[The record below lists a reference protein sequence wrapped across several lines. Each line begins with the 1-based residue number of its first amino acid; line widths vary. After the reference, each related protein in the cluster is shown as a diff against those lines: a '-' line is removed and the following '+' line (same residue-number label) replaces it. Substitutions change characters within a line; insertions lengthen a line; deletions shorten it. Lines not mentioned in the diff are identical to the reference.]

1 MNIELRERLDTAI
14 TNFIKNS
21 WRGIT
26 INSVNELIKDAGCNL
41 NILSFHDDF
50 SAYYAYHKFLYLVIS
65 FNNVPYVLK
74 FKNVDA
80 VRYLSSKC
88 CLLSVYYYIVGFI
101 DFNQIT
107 FDYDEPVIH
116 QGYGEYS
123 LVTTMFESSD
133 DYCVD
138 VVNINNRKALYRIVI
153 CGKFDK
159 ITVFQ
164 PAIEVF
170 ELFNNKNNDRI
181 GMPDL
186 PKNIRE
192 QIIAYTVAQ
201 ALNS

>member
-1 MNIELRERLDTAI
+1 MNIELKERLDAAI

-88 CLLSVYYYIVGFI
+88 CLLSVYDIVGFI

-107 FDYDEPVIH
+107 FDYDEPEMSVNDHLLKYTIFSNFN
-116 QGYGEYS
+116 GTAIY
-123 LVTTMFESSD
+123 TFDSD
-133 DYCVD
+133 TG
-138 VVNINNRKALYRIVI
+138 KALM
-153 CGKFDK
+153 K
-159 ITVFQ
+159 IDTEGDIFINKDLHKLLGFNFYYNPDSEIWLYVSNGVM
-164 PAIEVF
+164 PTKIEP
-170 ELFNNKNNDRI
+170 L
-181 GMPDL
+181 
-186 PKNIRE
+186 
-192 QIIAYTVAQ
+192 VAAQ
-201 ALNS
+201 KIMLSLMSN